1 MIETLESI
9 RREIPKGTSLML
21 HSCCGPC
28 SLGVIE
34 QLGDHF
40 ALFVYF
46 YNPNILPQEEYQKR
60 LGAQKTV
67 LEQISTTYPIRF
79 LEGAYEPE
87 VFLVETKG
95 FTKEA
100 EGGKRCDI
108 CFSLRF
114 RETAKLAKREH
125 ISYFTSTLSIGPR
138 KNAIKLDEIGR
149 QMAEEYNLRFLSVDF
164 KKNAG
169 FQRSVVLSK
178 ELGIYRQQYCGCG
191 LGSV

>member
-1 MIETLESI
+1 MVETLETI
-9 RREIPKGTSLML
+9 RREIPKGTNLML

-60 LGAQKTV
+60 LEAQKTV
-67 LEQISTTYPIRF
+67 LEQVNVAYPIRF
-79 LEGAYEPE
+79 LEGAYEPAF
-87 VFLVETKG
+87 FLEKTKD
-95 FTKEA
+95 FTKQA

-108 CFSLRF
+108 CFALRF
-114 RETAKLAKREH
+114 RETAKLAKREN
-125 ISYFTSTLSIGPR
+125 ISHFTSTLSIGPR
-138 KNAIKLDEIGR
+138 KNAVTLGEIGKEIA
-149 QMAEEYNLRFLSVDF
+149 QEQNLRFLSVDF

-169 FQRSVVLSK
+169 FQRSVALSK
-178 ELGIYRQQYCGCG
+178 ELGIYRQQYCGCA
-191 LGSV
+191 LGNK